1 MEYKWLNKKQENNKV
16 IIFFNGW
23 GMDESIVRQLNPLDF
38 DVLMFFDY
46 NTLKADFDFDELN
59 TYKER
64 HIIAW
69 SMGVMIATLFDIDC
83 NSATAINGTLKPI
96 DNNYGIP
103 ERIYDLTLRGFSEKG
118 AEKFIKNMFDK
129 DFNYP
134 KINREFANQKSELA
148 ALKEYKANTDFKYS
162 KVFISDNDKIIP
174 TKNQVA
180 FWDIEPNL
188 KSGHCPFFLFKNWD
202 ELL

>member
-1 MEYKWLNKKQENNKV
+1 MEYKWLNKKQENNK
-16 IIFFNGW
+16 IIVFFNGW
-23 GMDESIVRQLNPLDF
+23 GMDESIVRHLNPKDF

-46 NTLKADFDFDELN
+46 NTLNTDFDFGGLN
-59 TYKER
+59 TYKECY
-64 HIIAW
+64 IIAW
-69 SMGVMIATLFDIDC
+69 SMGVMVATLFDIAH
-83 NSATAINGTLKPI
+83 NSATAINGTLKPV

-118 AEKFIKNMFDK
+118 AEKFIKNMFDT
-129 DFNYP
+129 DYDYP
-134 KINREFANQKSELA
+134 KINREFINQKSELA
-148 ALKEYKANTDFKYS
+148 ALKGYKANLDFKYS

-180 FWDIEPNL
+180 FWEVEPDL
-188 KSGHCPFFLFKNWD
+188 KSGHCPFFLFKNWE